1 MDKENRTVFLRK
13 QITSADVKKMPLS
26 ELRSNDLQDGKR
38 FFDRK
43 NTNADK
49 ENMIAGE
56 NIQQNLILNKS
67 PKALK
72 NGPKQLL
79 IRSPDK
85 PVYMPSGFKSN
96 KANECVVDI
105 NEEISKFNETTT
117 IYSGVSKDS
126 KYQILSKAFIGR
138 EL

>member
-1 MDKENRTVFLRK
+1 MDKENRTAFLRK

-56 NIQQNLILNKS
+56 NIQQNLIMNKS

-72 NGPKQLL
+72 NGPK
-79 IRSPDK
+79 
-85 PVYMPSGFKSN
+85 
-96 KANECVVDI
+96 
-105 NEEISKFNETTT
+105 
-117 IYSGVSKDS
+117 
-126 KYQILSKAFIGR
+126 
-138 EL
+138 